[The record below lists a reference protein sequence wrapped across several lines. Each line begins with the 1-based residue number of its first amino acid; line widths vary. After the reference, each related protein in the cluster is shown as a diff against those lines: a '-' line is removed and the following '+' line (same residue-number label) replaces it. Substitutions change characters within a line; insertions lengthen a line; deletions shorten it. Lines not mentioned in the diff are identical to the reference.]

1 MDEVPNEN
9 TTTEEVVMATST
21 GPNKDVIPFGAGTF
35 NYGVTISAEGTLTSE
50 GTIFG
55 ATKGGGKVSIKPN
68 LVPLEYDSR
77 NVKAVG
83 DYVKAGE
90 EATMEAPFTEL
101 LAADVAKYLIG
112 TVTDKTTAKI
122 VESSEMVAD
131 SHYITGLA
139 YIGRSASGK
148 KLIVVF
154 DNAICTSGLEI
165 EGKKAEQ
172 GAPTVTFECLAG
184 ADATE
189 DKLPWHIIWPI

>member
-1 MDEVPNEN
+1 MEP
-9 TTTEEVVMATST
+9 AS
-21 GPNKDVIPFGAGTF
+21 GANKDVILFGAGTF
-35 NYGVTISAEGTLTSE
+35 NYGVTISEDGTLTSE

-68 LVPLEYDSR
+68 LVPLDFDGR

-83 DYVKAGE
+83 DFVKAGE

-112 TVTDKTTAKI
+112 TVTDKSTAKI
-122 VESSEMVAD
+122 VESSEAVAD
-131 SHYITGLA
+131 GHYIKGLA
-139 YIGRSASGK
+139 YIGRAASGK

-172 GAPTVTFECLAG
+172 GAATVTFECLA
-184 ADATE
+184 ADDATE
-189 DKLPWHIIWPI
+189 DKLPWHVIWPK

>member
-1 MDEVPNEN
+1 MADTAVGKN
-9 TTTEEVVMATST
+9 T
-21 GPNKDVIPFGAGTF
+21 DVIPFGAGTF
-35 NYGVTISAEGTLTSE
+35 NYGATIGTDGTLTSE
-50 GTIFG
+50 GTVFG

-68 LVPLEYDSR
+68 LVPLDFDCR

-122 VESSEMVAD
+122 VESSEVVAD
-131 SHYITGLA
+131 GHYIKGLA

-148 KLIVVF
+148 KMIVVF
-154 DNAICTSGLEI
+154 DNAICTSGIEL

-172 GAPTVTFECLAG
+172 GAPTVTFECLAAAG
-184 ADATE
+184 TTE
-189 DKLPWHIIWPI
+189 DKLPWHVIWPK